1 MISWALRRNSTAQD
15 APGLDDTTILDQ
27 PDTPAPVFAV
37 RALKSAL
44 FGTPAPRERASKK
57 TTQPV
62 VIPAPAAQGPA
73 PASPTK
79 PPGILLTPGTG
90 AARRKRVSFGYGV
103 KEGASVP
110 DLELS
115 DEAAEKVLGP
125 WAADGDANKTGDS
138 ANRPKTRLTQAME
151 NATKN
156 KKPGAG
162 ADAREA
168 EDRWEELEEE
178 SDFDVDVTVDLNEP
192 HSRSGKYW
200 KAYFESY
207 HDDAKA
213 EMEKLVKYKQL
224 AKSYAKKK
232 DEEAVDLNQK
242 LKEEQERVKQMEA
255 KVAEVSREVALRAQ
269 RSGGQYDAGLVEEL
283 TKQTT
288 IALEYKK
295 QVEEL
300 ESLLLENAEHDEDNA
315 SRQRRI
321 ASPRT
326 QKTLLDAQR
335 ELRKARAQARELERA
350 QEERDRL
357 RSELKFAEQ
366 RSSKLVEENKKLS
379 GFITQSA
386 SRTQDLE
393 NSLIEAKSEA
403 QRKDDELKRLRKDY
417 EKLKEDAKARY
428 SEALQVQQKKNEKI
442 AELQGELVA
451 LRAEGAESRWT
462 SRARNLETKLKAG
475 SEKVYTAALDRES
488 AAKFLE
494 TAEEESTQLL
504 RELGELRKVSVQ
516 RGLIPA
522 SNTPGIKLRSK
533 SNVAERRKSEPLHD
547 DALVSSRALREKI
560 EAEMGRRDPHVLSER
575 GNFQDSRS
583 SASSGRSAHL
593 REPSPPPPP
602 NRQPSR
608 ASRGPDP
615 VATTTT
621 GTSASRAKQ
630 TIDDILGNR
639 HNGDQRRRVSPVET
653 RRPATTRP
661 FATDREPLQV
671 DLLQDSFAPL
681 GGPVDAHASSV
692 WDMSTV
698 RTTLPADRKAAA
710 IARLQRKRSERA
722 KEERNKENA
731 QPF

>member
-1 MISWALRRNSTAQD
+1 M
-15 APGLDDTTILDQ
+15 
-27 PDTPAPVFAV
+27 FAV

-44 FGTPAPRERASKK
+44 FGTPAPKERASKK
-57 TTQPV
+57 TTQSV
-62 VIPAPAAQGPA
+62 VIPAPAQGAA

-79 PPGILLTPGTG
+79 PAGILLTPGTG
-90 AARRKRVSFGYGV
+90 AARRKRVSFGHGV

-110 DLELS
+110 DLGLS
-115 DEAAEKVLGP
+115 GEASEKVLGP
-125 WAADGDANKTGDS
+125 WAADGDASKTDS
-138 ANRPKTRLTQAME
+138 ASRPKTRLTQAME

-156 KKPGAG
+156 KKPSAG
-162 ADAREA
+162 ADARET
-168 EDRWEELEEE
+168 DDLWEELEEE
-178 SDFDVDVTVDLNEP
+178 SDFNEDVTVDLNEP

-200 KAYFESY
+200 KAYFETY
-207 HDDAKA
+207 HEDAKA

-242 LKEEQERVKQMEA
+242 LKEEQGRVKQMEA

-269 RSGGQYDAGLVEEL
+269 RAGGQYDAGLVEEL

-403 QRKDDELKRLRKDY
+403 QRKEDELKRLRKDY

-462 SRARNLETKLKAG
+462 SRARNLETKLKTG
-475 SEKVYTAALDRES
+475 SEKVHSATLDRES

-522 SNTPGIKLRSK
+522 SGTPGIRLRSK
-533 SNVAERRKSEPLHD
+533 SNLAECRKSEPLDD

-575 GNFQDSRS
+575 GNLQDSRS

-593 REPSPPPPP
+593 REPSPPARLK
-602 NRQPSR
+602 RQPSR
-608 ASRGPDP
+608 TSRVLDP

-621 GTSASRAKQ
+621 TGTSAPRAKQ

-639 HNGDQRRRVSPVET
+639 HNGDHRRRVSPVET
-653 RRPATTRP
+653 RRPVSTRP
-661 FATDREPLQV
+661 LATDREPLHV
-671 DLLQDSFAPL
+671 DLVQDSFAPL
-681 GGPVDAHASSV
+681 GGPVDPHASSV